1 MKGHLCLCRCGH
13 YVYIQI
19 DCIEYEQS
27 CEYQARTPKFS
38 QNDSGFGSRPCKGWS
53 GHISHSGHLTKHRT
67 IEPTK
72 IKDDYLNQSGTD
84 RAACHPTQNRKSTKC
99 RPHPPTSTSGK
110 STPSS
115 PTSPSPP
122 RSSQSAAPSPSSSRN
137 TNERVVISA
146 QDKAPRGD
154 D

>member
-1 MKGHLCLCRCGH
+1 M
-13 YVYIQI
+13 YIQI

-84 RAACHPTQNRKSTKC
+84 QAACHPTQNRKSTKC
-99 RPHPPTSTSGK
+99 RLPHPPTSTSGK